1 MPYIRPYFNFSIFQ
15 FLFSWVFP
23 LLRIVR
29 GDIPKNAWY
38 REKAENSGKIEIWPI
53 LGHISIFQFSNF
65 YFLGF
70 SHFSRLARGDI
81 PKNARYREKA
91 ENSGKVEIW
100 AIFQLSNFP
109 IGFFPLYTGR
119 RVRLFR
125 RNGRY
130 TKNWEIVGKVE
141 IWEVFPKFQLSDY
154 IPTFQLPRCVSCII

>member
-1 MPYIRPYFNFSIFQ
+1 MAYIRPYFNFSIFQ
-15 FLFSWVFP
+15 FLFSRVFP
-23 LLRIVR
+23 LFTAC
-29 GDIPKNAWY
+29 P
-38 REKAENSGKIEIWPI
+38 
-53 LGHISIFQFSNF
+53 
-65 YFLGF
+65 
-70 SHFSRLARGDI
+70 GDI